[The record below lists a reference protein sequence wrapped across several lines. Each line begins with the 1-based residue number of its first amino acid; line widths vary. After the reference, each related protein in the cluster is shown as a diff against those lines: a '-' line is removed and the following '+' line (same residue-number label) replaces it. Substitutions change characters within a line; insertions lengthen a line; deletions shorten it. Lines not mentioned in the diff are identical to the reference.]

1 MVTRQESA
9 RSGALAL
16 ACMLSLLFST
26 VCRGATVTQSYGP
39 FDCVFHNT
47 GDTNGYWTGE
57 QEWTSEQMADVE
69 AGVNVWASQIA
80 NVPGRRITMHA
91 FWQELDSYGTGVLGG
106 SEGPVYGD
114 GTTAWTYPERVW
126 RDGVNYDGP
135 WDGWD
140 TLLVFDVTVGNPFP
154 LFPIFKWNFGE
165 VPAEEIGEIDF
176 RSVVA
181 HEIGHSLGIYDSYD
195 PIDDKWGHAVG
206 TTNDPNGDA
215 GFQGLPRWDQNLVDD
230 NGNRAVN
237 EGYGTPGDF
246 NETGPVYWD
255 GSNAVAEYG
264 SPVPI
269 YAPSPF
275 AEGSS
280 LAHLDEETFPLA
292 LMKPSPR
299 IGGLESIVRAPNEL
313 EWAMMRDMGWQIGAP
328 VPEPSSIVA
337 LVSMGFIGIIGYVR
351 RQRRRR

>member
-1 MVTRQESA
+1 MVNRQESA
-9 RSGALAL
+9 RSGALAVV
-16 ACMLSLLFST
+16 CVLSLLFST
-26 VCRGATVTQSYGP
+26 VCRGATVTQTYGP

-47 GDTNGYWTGE
+47 GDSNGEWTGE
-57 QEWTSEQMADVE
+57 QEWTSEQMADVG
-69 AGVNVWASQIA
+69 ASVGVWASQIA
-80 NVPGRRITMHA
+80 NVPGRQITMHA

-114 GTTAWTYPERVW
+114 GDTAWTYPEHVW

-140 TLLVFDVTVGNPFP
+140 TLLVFDVTAAGLYWHYGQESTGV
-154 LFPIFKWNFGE
+154 L
-165 VPAEEIGEIDF
+165 AIDF

-264 SPVPI
+264 GLPVPI
-269 YAPSPF
+269 YAPPSF
-275 AEGSS
+275 EEGSS
-280 LAHLDEETFPLA
+280 LTHLDEDTFSSA
-292 LMKPSPR
+292 LMTPQIGIGFLSP
-299 IGGLESIVRAPNEL
+299 IVRAPNDL
-313 EWAMMRDMGWQIGAP
+313 EWAMMKDMGWQIGAP

-337 LVSMGFIGIIGYVR
+337 LVSIGLIGIIGHV
-351 RQRRRR
+351 RRRRRLQ